1 MRNSHSSR
9 ELFMSRQLEV
19 AADTNRKIIH
29 KVKYYNNNVYA
40 ACLYASLS
48 KYFKKGSNE
57 SCKLSGFDNEI
68 IRKAIDNCTND
79 RELEACL
86 FEYAANFA
94 KKDRLQKDF
103 NNLLVVLTTSGY
115 KFEEMEDKLN
125 V

>member
-19 AADTNRKIIH
+19 AADTTRKIIH

-48 KYFKKGSNE
+48 KYFKKDCTE
-57 SCKLSGFDNEI
+57 SSELSGFDNKTI
-68 IRKAIDNCTND
+68 MKAIDNCTNN

-86 FEYAANFA
+86 FEYAANFD
-94 KKDRLQKDF
+94 KKNRLHKDF

-115 KFEEMEDKLN
+115 KFEEVEDKLN